1 MHQSE
6 LERILRGE
14 GRGDRR
20 WPPGKAERVRWQQ
33 VAEYRRRVEN
43 DAQELFRWRVDLHVQ
58 AAEGGPQA
66 THERQK
72 VFSPVPLARDL
83 ARFSSSLLFAEEPK
97 IRLDDEMSAEQECLD
112 AWLEENRVPE
122 LLLDAGDSVA
132 SEGGGGLRVVWDDHL
147 SSEIPVITFH
157 PEDSILWS
165 TRHGR
170 YTQGGVIAISHEEEH
185 NSAIVWRLLE
195 SHSPGLIERVLY
207 KGGADRLGKQHPLT
221 AGPPQFRE
229 LRPSSRTGVDKPTLV
244 RWLNVPGGESDLS
257 GLLPLLDAL
266 DEAATVG
273 RVKMRASQP
282 ITYLRRFSTRD
293 LRSLGGLPM
302 HGLIAVDDWPGRYL
316 GSERPGVPVECPF
329 PVENLLQ
336 TVQPGLEA
344 SEHRAYVEHLREL
357 AVTMAGYSL
366 ASWGLDREGRADSGT
381 ALKLRQVRTLLT
393 RSGKERMARQAIA
406 EACAVALGMMLGRS
420 DLEPLLPHV
429 ELSDG
434 MPRDGVQDAKE
445 VATLRTAN
453 AISTEEIVRK
463 LHPDWSEE
471 RIAEELAKIEGAARR
486 EREAAQPPQPT
497 PEGDPPPRTK
507 LTRIEGGSA

>member
-1 MHQSE
+1 MHESE
-6 LERILRGE
+6 LRAILRGE

-33 VAEYRRRVEN
+33 VAEFRRRVEN
-43 DAQELFRWRVDLHVQ
+43 DAQELFRWRIDLH
-58 AAEGGPQA
+58 AAANEGGAQA
-66 THERQK
+66 THTRSK
-72 VFSPVPLARDL
+72 LFAPIPLARDL
-83 ARFSSSLLFAEEPK
+83 ARFSSSLLFSEEPK
-97 IRLDDEMSAEQECLD
+97 IKLDEEMVAEQERLD

-132 SEGGGGLRVVWDDHL
+132 SEGSGGLRVVWDDHL
-147 SSEIPVITFH
+147 SSEFPVITFH
-157 PEDSILWS
+157 PEDSVLWS

-170 YTQGGVIAISHEEEH
+170 YTMGGVVAVSVEEEH
-185 NSAIVWRLLE
+185 NSGIVWRLLE
-195 SHSPGLIERVLY
+195 SHSPGLIERVLF
-207 KGGADRLGKQHPLT
+207 KGGADRLGKQHPLA
-221 AGPPQFRE
+221 AGPPEFRE
-229 LRPSSRTGVDKPTLV
+229 LRPQSRTGVDRPTLV
-244 RWLNVPGGESDLS
+244 RWENVPGGESDLS

-293 LRSLGGLPM
+293 LTSLGGLPM
-302 HGLIAVDDWPGRYL
+302 HNLIAIDDWPGRYL
-316 GSERPGVPVECPF
+316 GSERPGVPVESPF

-344 SEHRAYVEHLREL
+344 AEHRAYVEHLREL

-406 EACAVALGMMLGRS
+406 EACAIALGMMLGRS
-420 DLEPLLPHV
+420 DVEPLLPHV
-429 ELSDG
+429 ALSDG
-434 MPRDGVQDAKE
+434 MPKDGLQDAE
-445 VATLRTAN
+445 ELLRLRNAE
-453 AISTEEIVRK
+453 AISTEEIVRR
-463 LHPDWSEE
+463 LHPDWDEE
-471 RIAEELAKIEGAARR
+471 KIAEELAKIQSAARPEPA
-486 EREAAQPPQPT
+486 ERPPQL
-497 PEGDPPPRTK
+497 RT
-507 LTRIEGGSA
+507 IEGGSE